1 MKLRILGNSIRIRL
15 KVGEVQRIA
24 AGERIVE
31 KTHFPGSTLTY
42 SLQAGGDD
50 VMAAHFHDDHLVVRL
65 PIADVEKWAGTDEVS
80 LFSEQDLGDNGAL
93 SLLVE
98 KDFKCLE
105 PGHHRD
111 CTDDEDTY
119 AHPGAQH

>member
-1 MKLRILGNSIRIRL
+1 MKLRIRGDSIRIRL

-24 AGERIVE
+24 AGESIVE
-31 KTHFPGSTLTY
+31 TTHFPGSTLTY
-42 SLQAGGDD
+42 SVQTGGDGA
-50 VMAAHFHDDHLVVRL
+50 MAAQFHDDHLVVRL
-65 PIADVEKWAGTDEVS
+65 PMADVERWAGTDEVS
-80 LFSEQDLGDNGAL
+80 LFSEQDLGEAGTLA
-93 SLLVE
+93 LLVE

-111 CTDDEDTY
+111 CADDEDTY